1 MLALCYDKSAF
12 ISISCGSVDWGDCG
26 ALIARFS
33 IQSLVIQ
40 SFIHFI
46 DKDINA
52 TMSGSLWQC
61 ATVNLT
67 TGDDTS
73 FVHLRQFFKN
83 FFVRQ
88 RNKQVPRQKNSNKYQ
103 IVSYDNI

>member
-52 TMSGSLWQC
+52 TMSGSL
-61 ATVNLT
+61 
-67 TGDDTS
+67 
-73 FVHLRQFFKN
+73 
-83 FFVRQ
+83 
-88 RNKQVPRQKNSNKYQ
+88 
-103 IVSYDNI
+103 